1 MITNKD
7 VEKYKHLVYSIVN
20 RYRSNTF
27 KDKTYIDWDDI
38 EQAGMEALCKAS
50 MMYDKNKGTFKNYVI
65 TAISRAVARQLK
77 FYSKLP
83 EWDELADYNS
93 YSIPEYDN
101 RLSCEIMGDRLI
113 KIINTLSISPKS
125 KQILLL
131 RLQGYSLDEIGKRF
145 NMSYQGVSSIIRK
158 HKDKLRNR
166 LMRNE

>member
-7 VEKYKHLVYSIVN
+7 VEKYKYLVYSIVN

-27 KDKTYIDWDDI
+27 KDKTYIDWEDI

-50 MMYDKNKGTFKNYVI
+50 IMYDKDKGTFKNYVI

-93 YSIPEYDN
+93 YGIPEYDN

-113 KIINTLSISPKS
+113 KIINTLSITPKS
-125 KQILLL
+125 KQVLLL
-131 RLQGYSLDEIGKRF
+131 RLQGYTLEDIGKKL
-145 NMSYQGVSSIIRK
+145 NISYQAVSSVIHR
-158 HKDKLRNR
+158 HKDKLRDR
-166 LMRNE
+166 LLRSE

>member
-7 VEKYKHLVYSIVN
+7 IEKYKNLVYSIVN

-27 KDKTYIDWDDI
+27 KDKTYIDWEDI

-83 EWDELADYNS
+83 DWDELGDYNA
-93 YSIPEYDN
+93 YGIPEYDN

-113 KIINTLSISPKS
+113 KIINTLSITPKS
-125 KQILLL
+125 KQVLLL
-131 RLQGYSLDEIGKRF
+131 RLQGYTLENIGKKL
-145 NMSYQGVSSIIRK
+145 NMSFQGVSSVIHR
-158 HKDKLRNR
+158 HKDKLRDR
-166 LMRNE
+166 LLRGE